1 MLTTVG
7 PTYFQYP
14 PLAKRTRTHDTI
26 RSGREKEER
35 GKTGGSIGKV
45 SGKWQGRRKQRLYNR
60 KYSWQRIPR
69 KICCH
74 SWGWGSSLRGME
86 RQLKERMGK
95 GVQPDREVD
104 KTMKHL
110 GHVNR
115 TEKETGPQLKDLTKR
130 KGRTNIW
137 TGKMKGKSSC

>member
-1 MLTTVG
+1 
-7 PTYFQYP
+7 
-14 PLAKRTRTHDTI
+14 
-26 RSGREKEER
+26 
-35 GKTGGSIGKV
+35 
-45 SGKWQGRRKQRLYNR
+45 
-60 KYSWQRIPR
+60 
-69 KICCH
+69 
-74 SWGWGSSLRGME
+74 ME

-137 TGKMKGKSSC
+137 TGQMKGKSSC